1 MYLIEREILEE
12 VLDLIDPPHCN
23 YPERRCPLDT
33 LSDIE
38 FLRRFRFTRRGF
50 YKLVR
55 MIDQDLAPVT
65 QRSHPL
71 TTPQQLAVFTSALG
85 SNEHQSV
92 VADSFCCS
100 QATVSRVMR
109 NVSDWFV
116 ANARRFIAW
125 PKEQERMEIGERIFE
140 TTGIRDVIGAIDGC
154 RVRIR
159 VPSAE
164 QMNYLDQDGN
174 TSINVRGIVDDRQRF
189 LWISADSPGGAE
201 NSHVFEKSKL
211 YRCMSSG
218 KIPGRLVADEE
229 YGDEEFLL
237 KPVGGDYLTESVSNS
252 NETIRRLHEGVQK
265 AFGRMKRQFGAL
277 QSGLSSRYGPERA
290 PSVILAATCL
300 YNAAI
305 MFDEPDIET
314 ESDSESETDSSSGS
328 EVFVKEEPLFM

>member
-164 QMNYLDQDGN
+164 QMNYLDQ
-174 TSINVRGIVDDRQRF
+174 
-189 LWISADSPGGAE
+189 
-201 NSHVFEKSKL
+201 

-277 QSGLSSRYGPERA
+277 QSGLRYGPERA